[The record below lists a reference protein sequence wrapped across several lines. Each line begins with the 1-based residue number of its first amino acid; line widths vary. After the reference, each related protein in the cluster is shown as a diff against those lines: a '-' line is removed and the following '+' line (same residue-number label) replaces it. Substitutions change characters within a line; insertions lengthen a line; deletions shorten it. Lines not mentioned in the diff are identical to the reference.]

1 MIRDRIIKDVLRI
14 TIMIMLVIVYVV
26 DMIMLPFADPMDIFY
41 SNLIAWG
48 AFIIDWLIVL
58 FIDWLFEVI

>member
-1 MIRDRIIKDVLRI
+1 MIKDVLRI

-26 DMIMLPFADPMDIFY
+26 DMIMLPFAAPMDIFY

-48 AFIIDWLIVL
+48 AFIIAWLIVL
-58 FIDWLFEVI
+58 FIGWLFEVI